1 MQLIS
6 ALRAGEPEQR
16 HALPRGGP
24 ESLCGIG
31 RELMMVIGQRWPPD
45 DDGVPCAVCL
55 LRAPARRRWWARIWT

>member
-1 MQLIS
+1 MELLT

-31 RELMMVIGQRWPPD
+31 LELLMVIGQRWPPD
-45 DDGVPCAVCL
+45 DGLPCSVCL